1 MSDMARRQ
9 ELAVFL
15 RSRREAVSPL
25 QVGLSAGSRRRTP
38 GLRREELAQLSGVS
52 VTWYTWLEQQRDITV
67 SRQVVDALARSLL
80 LTAAE
85 RRHLFTLAGQPL
97 PPESS
102 PRRPVVGAALR
113 TLVTTLDPNPA
124 YVMDQCWDLLTYNR
138 AYDALVGGLDHLDEA
153 ERNGIWLLFT
163 RPAMRAL
170 LADWS
175 GEAQQLIGQFRAANG
190 ARIDHPRVRALID
203 GLQQAS
209 PDFTRMWAEHPIR
222 GFAPARKHFHH
233 PALGPLTLDYVK
245 LAALEDPAQHLLTFV
260 PADPDTA
267 ARLPDLL
274 AHASPQPTNPA

>member
-1 MSDMARRQ
+1 MADMARRQ

-25 QVGLSAGSRRRTP
+25 QVGLSAGPRRRTP
-38 GLRREELAQLSGVS
+38 GLRREELAALSGVS

-67 SRQVVDALARSLL
+67 SRQVIDALARSLL

-85 RRHLFTLAGQPL
+85 RRHLFTLAGQTL

-102 PRRPVVGAALR
+102 PGRPVVGAVLHAL
-113 TLVTTLDPNPA
+113 VNTLDPNPA

-138 AYDALVGGLDHLDEA
+138 ACDTLVGGLDHLDET

-163 RPAMRAL
+163 RPAMRTL
-170 LADWS
+170 LADWT

-190 ARIDHPRVRALID
+190 ARTDHPRVRALID

-209 PDFTRMWAEHPIR
+209 PDFARMWAEHPIR

-245 LAALEDPAQHLLTFV
+245 LAALEDPDQHLLSFV

-267 ARLPDLL
+267 GRLPDLL
-274 AHASPQPTNPA
+274 AHASPHATNPA

>member
-1 MSDMARRQ
+1 M
-9 ELAVFL
+9 FL

-25 QVGLSAGSRRRTP
+25 QVGMSAGPRRRTP

-102 PRRPVVGAALR
+102 PGRPVVGAVLHAL
-113 TLVTTLDPNPA
+113 VSTLDPNPA

-163 RPAMRAL
+163 RPAMRTL
-170 LADWS
+170 LVDWT
-175 GEAQQLIGQFRAANG
+175 GEAQQLIGQFRAVNG
-190 ARIDHPRVRALID
+190 ARTDHPRVRTLIE
-203 GLQQAS
+203 GLAAQ
-209 PDFTRMWAEHPIR
+209 PDFARMWAEHPICA
-222 GFAPARKHFHH
+222 FAPARKHFHH
-233 PALGPLTLDYVK
+233 PAVGPLTLDYVK
-245 LAALEDPAQHLLTFV
+245 LATLEDPDQHLLTFV
-260 PADPDTA
+260 PADRDTA
-267 ARLPDLL
+267 ARLPELL
-274 AHASPQPTNPA
+274 AHANPHPTSPA

>member
-1 MSDMARRQ
+1 
-9 ELAVFL
+9 
-15 RSRREAVSPL
+15 
-25 QVGLSAGSRRRTP
+25 
-38 GLRREELAQLSGVS
+38 
-52 VTWYTWLEQQRDITV
+52 
-67 SRQVVDALARSLL
+67 
-80 LTAAE
+80 
-85 RRHLFTLAGQPL
+85 
-97 PPESS
+97 
-102 PRRPVVGAALR
+102 VVGAVLR
-113 TLVTTLDPNPA
+113 ALVTTLDPNPA

-138 AYDALVGGLDHLDEA
+138 AYNALVGGLDHLDEA

-163 RPAMRAL
+163 RPAMRTL
-170 LADWS
+170 LADWT

-190 ARIDHPRVRALID
+190 ARTDHPRVRALIE

-233 PALGPLTLDYVK
+233 PAVGPLTLDYVK

-274 AHASPQPTNPA
+274 AHASPQPTNSA

>member
-1 MSDMARRQ
+1 MAEMARRQ

-25 QVGLSAGSRRRTP
+25 QVGLSGGPRRRTP

-67 SRQVVDALARSLL
+67 SRQVIDALARTLL

-97 PPESS
+97 PLESS
-102 PRRPVVGAALR
+102 PRRPVVGATLR
-113 TLVTTLDPNPA
+113 ALVTTLDPNPA

-138 AYDALVGGLDHLDEA
+138 AYDALVGGLDHLDQA

-163 RPAMRAL
+163 RPGMRTL

-175 GEAQQLIGQFRAANG
+175 GEAHQLIGQFRAANG
-190 ARIDHPRVRALID
+190 ARTDHPRVRALTE
-203 GLQQAS
+203 GLAQAS
-209 PDFTRMWAEHPIR
+209 PDFARMWAEHPIR

-245 LAALEDPAQHLLTFV
+245 LAALEDPDQHLLTFMA
-260 PADPDTA
+260 ADRDTA
-267 ARLPDLL
+267 ARLPELL
-274 AHASPQPTNPA
+274 AHASPAPTSPA

>member
-1 MSDMARRQ
+1 
-9 ELAVFL
+9 
-15 RSRREAVSPL
+15 
-25 QVGLSAGSRRRTP
+25 
-38 GLRREELAQLSGVS
+38 VS
-52 VTWYTWLEQQRDITV
+52 VTWYTWLEQQRNITV

-80 LTAAE
+80 LTVAE
-85 RRHLFTLAGQPL
+85 RRHLFTLADQPL

-102 PRRPVVGAALR
+102 PGRPVVGAVLR
-113 TLVTTLDPNPA
+113 ALVTTLDPNPA

-170 LADWS
+170 LADWT

-190 ARIDHPRVRALID
+190 ARTDHPRVRALID

-209 PDFTRMWAEHPIR
+209 PDFARMWAAHPIR

-245 LAALEDPAQHLLTFV
+245 LAALENPDQHLLTFV
-260 PADPDTA
+260 PANPDTA
-267 ARLPDLL
+267 ARLPELL
-274 AHASPQPTNPA
+274 AHASPHPTSPA